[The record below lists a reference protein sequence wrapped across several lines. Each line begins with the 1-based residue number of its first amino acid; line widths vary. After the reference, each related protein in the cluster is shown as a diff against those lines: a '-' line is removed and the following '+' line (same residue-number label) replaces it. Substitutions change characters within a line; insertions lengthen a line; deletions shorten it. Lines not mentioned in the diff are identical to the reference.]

1 MLDLPHPRKIEAEL
15 GEGNHV
21 VGMMVATILI
31 EMGIVVGL
39 EMGFGLKQVIRTV
52 CRIADEKQG
61 KEIRL

>member
-1 MLDLPHPRKIEAEL
+1 M
-15 GEGNHV
+15 
-21 VGMMVATILI
+21 GMMVATILI
-31 EMGIVVGL
+31 KMGIVVGL